1 MQQFKNRFLSVWFE
15 ESVGIPCL
23 QQRCNGFK
31 CALCRIV
38 NDARALLSLSSDWS
52 HSVYKAFD
60 PTTAVSARC
69 GHDWRHA
76 LVGSPD
82 PVVVIFY
89 ICEYAQPHV
98 FIHLFTIIECTFC
111 NAPLCEKH
119 LQNQDRLL
127 IGCLWSSR
135 LIILFHTLRMK
146 TELCVLSVSPVLT
159 LYFVKYYFGLCENM
173 IAISCS

>member
-1 MQQFKNRFLSVWFE
+1 MYVFISPVVITSFHKYTCSTPKYEIICIWTLSVLYTLRNFNTKLYMFRTNIWGISMQQFKNRFLSVWFE

-38 NDARALLSLSSDWS
+38 NDVRALLSLSSDWS
-52 HSVYKAFD
+52 HSVYKSFD

-82 PVVVIFY
+82 PVVIIFY
-89 ICEYAQPHV
+89 NCEYAQPHV
-98 FIHLFTIIECTFC
+98 FICLFTIIDCTFY
-111 NAPLCEKH
+111 NAHLCEKH
-119 LQNQDRLL
+119 L
-127 IGCLWSSR
+127 
-135 LIILFHTLRMK
+135 
-146 TELCVLSVSPVLT
+146 
-159 LYFVKYYFGLCENM
+159 
-173 IAISCS
+173 